1 MKNLK
6 DIQSISTKNLTSSI
20 NTFKNLFN
28 SPEKKRFFSNFISL
42 SVLQGAN
49 YILPLITFPY
59 LVRVLGVEK
68 FGLLSFANA
77 AIAYF
82 NILTDYGFNLSATRE
97 ISIHREDKE
106 KVKEIFSS
114 VMIIKLVLLTLSFVL
129 LIILVFSFERL
140 RKDYEIYFL
149 SFGMVLGQVLFPVW
163 FFLGMEKMKHITFL
177 NILARGIFTVAIF
190 IFVKAQTDY
199 WKVPLINFLG
209 FIIAGLISLWIIHKD
224 FEVRFKWVGIRSL
237 VNQLKEGWYI
247 FISTIA
253 ISLYTVSTT
262 FILGIFTNNTIVG
275 YYAAADKIIQA
286 VKGLMSPIFQS
297 LYPFINKKVSES
309 EILGLNLI
317 RKITKFVAIIT
328 FTTSL
333 LVLIFSDK
341 IVTVVLGNGYQESI
355 IILMILSFH
364 PFLIGLSNIFGVQ
377 TMLSFNRK
385 KIFQNILVTASILNI
400 MLSLILV
407 PHFKYIGSAIS
418 VTMVEIFVTLAMFIY
433 LQKSGIKILELKN
446 V

>member
-1 MKNLK
+1 
-6 DIQSISTKNLTSSI
+6 
-20 NTFKNLFN
+20 
-28 SPEKKRFFSNFISL
+28 
-42 SVLQGAN
+42 
-49 YILPLITFPY
+49 
-59 LVRVLGVEK
+59 
-68 FGLLSFANA
+68 
-77 AIAYF
+77 
-82 NILTDYGFNLSATRE
+82 
-97 ISIHREDKE
+97 
-106 KVKEIFSS
+106 
-114 VMIIKLVLLTLSFVL
+114 
-129 LIILVFSFERL
+129 
-140 RKDYEIYFL
+140 
-149 SFGMVLGQVLFPVW
+149 
-163 FFLGMEKMKHITFL
+163 
-177 NILARGIFTVAIF
+177 
-190 IFVKAQTDY
+190 
-199 WKVPLINFLG
+199 
-209 FIIAGLISLWIIHKD
+209 
-224 FEVRFKWVGIRSL
+224 
-237 VNQLKEGWYI
+237 
-247 FISTIA
+247 
-253 ISLYTVSTT
+253 
-262 FILGIFTNNTIVG
+262 LGIFTNNTIVG

-418 VTMVEIFVTLAMFIY
+418 VTIVEIFVTLAMFIY